1 MPIVAMTREMGS
13 LGKDVAQGVSDALGA
28 SLYYEEIIDHLAD
41 RMRLRKSHVT
51 RLLDGSAGILE
62 RMTADKTSLSIFA
75 AEEIVKL
82 AQSEKG
88 AVLRGWGATHL
99 LREVPHVVCVRVC
112 APFDL
117 RRARM
122 MQRLGTDDA
131 NKVAMEVR
139 DNDEAH
145 AAIIRRHFNFN
156 FADAEHYDLVLNTE
170 RMSVAECVEQ
180 VLRAVRSP
188 DFAET
193 TQSRQALANLGL
205 AWQVRAAMRHS
216 PRTRAMRITVRADG
230 ATVMFNGAGYST
242 EDRNALR
249 EVALGVPGV
258 KDVNDGMRDL
268 EVRARFA

>member
-13 LGKDVAQGVSDALGA
+13 LGKDVAQGVSEALGVP
-28 SLYYEEIIDHLAD
+28 LYYEEVIDHLAD

-82 AQSEKG
+82 AQKDKG
-88 AVLRGWGATHL
+88 AVIRGWGATHL
-99 LREVPHVVCVRVC
+99 LRPVPHAVCVRVC
-112 APFDL
+112 APFEL
-117 RRARM
+117 RKTRM

-131 NKVAMEVR
+131 DKVAMEVR

-145 AAIIRRHFNFN
+145 AAIIRRHFNLN

-170 RMSVAECVEQ
+170 RMSVAESVAEI
-180 VLRAVRSP
+180 LHAVRAA
-188 DFAET
+188 DYAET
-193 TQSRQALANLGL
+193 PQSRQVLADLALS
-205 AWQVRAAMRHS
+205 WQVKAALRHS
-216 PRTRAMRITVRADG
+216 ARTRGMRVSVRAEG
-230 ATVMFNGAGYST
+230 SSVSFNGAGYSAD
-242 EDRNALR
+242 DRAAMR
-249 EVALGVPGV
+249 EVVQSVPGV
-258 KDVNDGMRDL
+258 KEINDGMRDL

>member
-13 LGKDVAQGVSDALGA
+13 LGKDVARGVSEGLGIP
-28 SLYYEEIIDHLAD
+28 LYYEEIIDHLAD

-75 AEEIVKL
+75 AEEIVTL
-82 AQSEKG
+82 AQKDGG
-88 AVLRGWGATHL
+88 AVIRGWGATHL
-99 LREVPHVVCVRVC
+99 LRSVPHAVCVRVC
-112 APFDL
+112 APFEL
-117 RRARM
+117 RKHRM

-131 NKVAMEVR
+131 EKVAMEVR

-170 RMSVAECVEQ
+170 RLSVAECVAQ

-193 TQSRQALANLGL
+193 PASRQALADL
-205 AWQVRAAMRHS
+205 ALSWQVRAALRNS
-216 PRTRAMRITVRADG
+216 PRTRGMRVTVRADG
-230 ATVMFNGAGYST
+230 ATVHFNGAGYSA
-242 EDRNALR
+242 EERAAMR
-249 EVALGVPGV
+249 EVVQAVPGV
-258 KDVNDGMRDL
+258 RDISDGMRDL

>member
-13 LGKDVAQGVSDALGA
+13 LGKDVAQGVSDALGVP
-28 SLYYEEIIDHLAD
+28 LYYEEIIDHLAD
-41 RMRLRKSHVT
+41 RLRLRKSHVT
-51 RLLDGSAGILE
+51 RLLDGGAGLFE

-82 AQSEKG
+82 AQADKG

-99 LREVPHVVCVRVC
+99 LRAVPHAVCVRIC
-112 APFDL
+112 APFEL
-117 RRARM
+117 RKTRM
-122 MQRLGTDDA
+122 MKRLGTEDA
-131 NKVAMEVR
+131 DKVAMEVR

-170 RMSVAECVEQ
+170 RLSVAECVDQ
-180 VLRAVRSP
+180 ILRAVRCP

-193 TQSRQALANLGL
+193 PQSRQALANLGL

-216 PRTRAMRITVRADG
+216 PRTRGMRVTVRADG
-230 ATVMFNGAGYST
+230 ATVMFNGAGYSA
-242 EDRNALR
+242 EDRAALR
-249 EVALGVPGV
+249 DVALAVPGV

>member
-13 LGKDVAQGVSDALGA
+13 LGKDVAQGVSDALGIP
-28 SLYYEEIIDHLAD
+28 LYYEEIIDHLAD

-82 AQSEKG
+82 AQKDKG
-88 AVLRGWGATHL
+88 AVIRGWGATHL
-99 LREVPHVVCVRVC
+99 LRSVPHAVCVRVC

-117 RRARM
+117 RKQRM
-122 MQRLGTDDA
+122 LQRLGTDDA
-131 NKVAMEVR
+131 DKVAMEVR

-145 AAIIRRHFNFN
+145 AAIIRRHFGVNWV
-156 FADAEHYDLVLNTE
+156 DAELYDIVFNTE
-170 RMSVAECVEQ
+170 RMSVAECVQE
-180 VLRAVRSP
+180 VLHAVRSP

-193 TQSRQALANLGL
+193 PRSQQALADLAL
-205 AWQVRAAMRHS
+205 AWHVKAALRHA
-216 PRTRAMRITVRADG
+216 PRTRGMRVTVRAQG
-230 ATVMFNGAGYST
+230 ATVSFNGAGYSA
-242 EDRNALR
+242 EDRAAMR
-249 EVALGVPGV
+249 EVVQTVPGV
-258 KDVNDGMRDL
+258 KEINDGMRDL